1 MPTRHPVAAI
11 ITSLILGVA
20 MQPVFAQSTV
30 EPQHPGNP
38 GYDALL
44 AAAVAPVDAA
54 FGDRVKVEVERLD
67 RVGRWAFLQ
76 GTLRGADGGKPD
88 YSGTPYAERAASG
101 GMSDVY
107 VALLR
112 AEAAPAADEND
123 LIDSG
128 TAHDAPAEA
137 VSAAEIPAAKDVAP
151 QATPATN
158 GDPGG
163 QPQDTGGATDTGAPA
178 TWTLIDHAIGPSD
191 VAWLTWP
198 TDHAAP
204 RQLFGF

>member
-67 RVGRWAFLQ
+67 RVGRWAFLL

-112 AEAAPAADEND
+112 ADAAPAADADRPVATDGAPHPGRE
-123 LIDSG
+123 
-128 TAHDAPAEA
+128 TMDAPAVPVAEAA
-137 VSAAEIPAAKDVAP
+137 VSGAADAA
-151 QATPATN
+151 QATDA
-158 GDPGG
+158 
-163 QPQDTGGATDTGAPA
+163 DTGAPT